1 MFGTRWKQKYNLFYV
16 LAVIFGA
23 VVSLNVVINI
33 IDGVYALMAIP
44 TMVSALLLAPQVMN
58 EAKRYFRNLKK

>member
-1 MFGTRWKQKYNLFYV
+1 M
-16 LAVIFGA
+16 IFGA

-44 TMVSALLLAPQVMN
+44 TMVSTLLLSPQVMK
-58 EAKRYFRNLKK
+58 EAKRYFVSLKQ

>member
-1 MFGTRWKQKYNLFYV
+1 MAILKYNLFYV
-16 LAVIFGA
+16 IAVIFGA

-44 TMVSALLLAPQVMN
+44 TMVSALLLSPQVMK
-58 EAKRYFRNLKK
+58 EAKRYFVSLKQ

>member
-1 MFGTRWKQKYNLFYV
+1 MGSEMCIRDSI
-16 LAVIFGA
+16 AVIFGA

-44 TMVSALLLAPQVMN
+44 TMVSALLLSPQVMK
-58 EAKRYFRNLKK
+58 EAKRYFANLKQ